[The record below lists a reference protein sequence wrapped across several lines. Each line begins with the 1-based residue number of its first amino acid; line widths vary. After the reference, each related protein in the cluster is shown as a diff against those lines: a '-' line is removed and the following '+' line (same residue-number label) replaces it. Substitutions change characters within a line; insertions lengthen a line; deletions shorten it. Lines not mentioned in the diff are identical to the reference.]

1 MFATPVRR
9 RDQVEEEEPVI
20 DLIEFGANY
29 SVSFANSLMET
40 PIMVTPENHPIFA
53 FRPMEALPI
62 QRNLFNEV
70 EEEAEA
76 EEMVPP
82 SPVQSVVILSVTLKP
97 RRLFENVIDLTG
109 EEEEDSSME

>member
-40 PIMVTPENHPIFA
+40 PIMVTPENHPMFA
-53 FRPMEALPI
+53 FRPMVPLPI

-70 EEEAEA
+70 EEEA
-76 EEMVPP
+76 EMVPP

-109 EEEEDSSME
+109 EEEEDSAME